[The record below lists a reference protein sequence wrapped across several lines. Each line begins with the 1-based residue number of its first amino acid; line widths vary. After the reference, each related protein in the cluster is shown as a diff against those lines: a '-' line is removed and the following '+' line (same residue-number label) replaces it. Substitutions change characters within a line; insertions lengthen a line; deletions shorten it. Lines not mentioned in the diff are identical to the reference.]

1 MGEKYAMKKWI
12 LFIAAI
18 LLLCSSIARADDFE
32 NGVKAYQEGNYDQAI
47 KLFRPLAI
55 QGDANSQRY
64 LGIMYFDGKGVTQ
77 DYQEAVKWY
86 LLAAEQGNASAQYNL
101 GLKYDYGKG
110 VTQDYKEAVKWYLL
124 AAEQG
129 SASAQYN
136 LGVMYDNGEGVIQD
150 YVRANM
156 WFILVTSKGEE
167 KARKNREEVTKK
179 MTPAQ
184 IDESQKMA
192 RDCEK
197 KKYKNCE

>member
-1 MGEKYAMKKWI
+1 MKNRLWEVMGEKYTMKKWI

-18 LLLCSSIARADDFE
+18 LLLCSSIARADNLE
-32 NGVKAYQEGNYDQAI
+32 IEAEARRGAEAHKEGNFAQAQEI
-47 KLFRPLAI
+47 LRPLAAK
-55 QGDANSQRY
+55 GDV
-64 LGIMYFDGKGVTQ
+64 D
-77 DYQEAVKWY
+77 
-86 LLAAEQGNASAQYNL
+86 AQYNL
-101 GLKYDYGKG
+101 GMMYDYGKG

-184 IDESQKMA
+184 IAEAQKMA
-192 RDCEK
+192 RECEK
-197 KKYKNCE
+197 KNYKNCE